1 MKHHFWKENGDKV
14 LVGLLIAVGAVLAYF
29 VCLKITAL
37 WRITKGIADIIA
49 PILSG
54 AVIAYLVSP
63 LANGYENGC
72 LSLLEKLHAFKK
84 ENTRRRIS
92 ATVGVAGA
100 MVTLVAVVVLFFV
113 MILPQVW
120 RSILSMVD
128 SISTY
133 TDNIV
138 RLTRDLFAE
147 YPELGASLTT
157 FWENAETYVTNFFQ
171 QTILPNIDKWVT
183 SLGGGVGRTLTF
195 LYNLVIGLV
204 VAIYML
210 ASRKQFAAQGTKILY
225 AVLPVRYAGG
235 LLEHIRF
242 ADRIFGRFI
251 GGKIVDSLIIGVI
264 AMVGLRILNMPYAVL
279 MSVIIGVTNIV
290 PFFGPLVGG
299 AICVFITLIVDPL
312 KALYLG
318 IFVLVLQQVDG
329 NIIGPSILG
338 ESTGLSSFWVLFSIL
353 LFGGLWGVVGM
364 VIGVPLFAVIYSMV
378 NDWVNARLKKKHLS
392 THTANYRELEISQ
405 VDEGNYLD

>member
-14 LVGLLIAVGAVLAYF
+14 IVGLLIAVGAVLAYF
-29 VCLKITAL
+29 VCLKISTL
-37 WRITKGIADIIA
+37 WGMAKGIADIIA
-49 PILSG
+49 PVLSG
-54 AVIAYLVSP
+54 AVIAYLISP
-63 LANGYENGC
+63 LCNVYEDGTY
-72 LSLLEKLHAFKK
+72 LLLNKLHAFKK
-84 ENTRRRIS
+84 DSSRRRLS
-92 ATVGVAGA
+92 ATVGVVGS
-100 MVTLVAVVVLFFV
+100 MVTLVAVVALFFV

-120 RSILSMVD
+120 SSIVSMVD

-147 YPELGASLTT
+147 YPELGASLTA
-157 FWENAETYVTNFFQ
+157 FWESAETYVTNFFQ

-183 SLGGGVGRTLTF
+183 SLSGGVGRTLSF
-195 LYNLVIGLV
+195 LYNLVIGMV

-225 AVLPVRYAGG
+225 AVLPVRHAGTV
-235 LLEHIRF
+235 LEHIRF

-251 GGKIVDSLIIGVI
+251 GGKIVDSLIISVLAI
-264 AMVGLRILNMPYAVL
+264 ICLRLLNMPYAVL

-290 PFFGPLVGG
+290 PFFGPIVG
-299 AICVFITLIVDPL
+299 AVICVFITLIVDPM
-312 KALYLG
+312 KALYLA
-318 IFVLVLQQVDG
+318 IFILVLQQVDG

-378 NDWVNARLKKKHLS
+378 NDWVNARLKEKNLS
-392 THTANYRELEISQ
+392 TKTANYRELDAAD
-405 VDEGNYLD
+405 VDDGNYLD